1 MNNQE
6 RDPQL
11 ISVFESKDIPA
22 IKTFLQSSAE
32 LELEEL
38 TWAIHR
44 ASQIGSIE
52 LVELFASKGVS
63 FEAIKV
69 NKKSTVLHTAVKNQV
84 PYRT

>member
-1 MNNQE
+1 MNSQE

-11 ISVFESKDIPA
+11 VSVFESKDIPA

-32 LELEEL
+32 LELEDL

-44 ASQIGSIE
+44 ASLIGSIE
-52 LVELFASKGVS
+52 LVELIASKGVS

-69 NKKSTVLHTAVKNQV
+69 INNSTVLHTAVKHQV